1 MILLNR
7 AEMSLKSLK
16 NARIGLKTER
26 AFQTRE
32 NANEHHAF
40 T

>member
-16 NARIGLKTER
+16 NARSGLKTER
-26 AFQTRE
+26 AFQTRK
-32 NANEHHAF
+32 NANEHDAF